1 MKILIAKEM
10 KIDLSILKQ
19 SSNFEVILYTL
30 LLLALWLL
38 FRFFASSL
46 SNIISFFGARQ
57 LKVDPFLNGVIYPV
71 SYWTE
76 RGGRPYQED
85 RFYMMKAA
93 GIDASLYGV
102 FDGHG
107 GHLAAQYCKEYLLQ
121 CIASDPEWESSP
133 PRAISRSF
141 KKVDSEFSGKAKAQT
156 LNDGTTAIV
165 AAFHAGKIYVGNAGD
180 SRAIVVQKGG
190 RCKVMSMDHRPDRK
204 DEENRIKK
212 LGGKIIYWGRW
223 RVEGV
228 LAVSRAIG
236 DVSFQPYI
244 TAEPEIIEKSIE
256 PDDEYLVLATDGLW
270 DVMENEDVARYVL
283 NSRKDFLNISKKL
296 CSESLILG
304 SSDNVTV
311 LVIDIKKREI
321 VHHQQSRNE
330 K

>member
-1 MKILIAKEM
+1 M

-57 LKVDPFLNGVIYPV
+57 LKVDPFLNGVTYPV

-141 KKVDSEFSGKAKAQT
+141 KKYRSNSSFIFSLVINFIRVDSEFSGKAKAQT

-165 AAFHAGKIYVGNAGD
+165 AAFHAGKIYVGN
-180 SRAIVVQKGG
+180 
-190 RCKVMSMDHRPDRK
+190 
-204 DEENRIKK
+204 
-212 LGGKIIYWGRW
+212 GKS
-223 RVEGV
+223 
-228 LAVSRAIG
+228 L
-236 DVSFQPYI
+236 F
-244 TAEPEIIEKSIE
+244 
-256 PDDEYLVLATDGLW
+256 
-270 DVMENEDVARYVL
+270 
-283 NSRKDFLNISKKL
+283 DFSY
-296 CSESLILG
+296 
-304 SSDNVTV
+304 T
-311 LVIDIKKREI
+311 
-321 VHHQQSRNE
+321 
-330 K
+330 